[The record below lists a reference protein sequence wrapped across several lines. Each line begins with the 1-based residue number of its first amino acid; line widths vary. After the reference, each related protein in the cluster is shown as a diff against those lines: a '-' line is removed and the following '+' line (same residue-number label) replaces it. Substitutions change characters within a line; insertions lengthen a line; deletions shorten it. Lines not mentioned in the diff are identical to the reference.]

1 MTTSLDD
8 APLSSFHKRL
18 AAYASGG
25 AFMQGYVL
33 SITGVAMVQ
42 IAPQLNLSPMQ
53 QGLVVGSALVG
64 GLPGAYFGGFL
75 ADKFGRQTL
84 YTLVLGLTIV
94 CSIASFWATNLV
106 ALIVARLLIG
116 VAVGADWPVA
126 QSLVGEFIP
135 RKHRGRLLGVFCVM
149 WFVGAAIA
157 YIVGAIML
165 SDVGDTAWRWMVA
178 SAAVPGVV
186 FMLLRRG
193 TPESPRWLLSKGRVE
208 DATAVMHKVF
218 GPNVALSELPQDED
232 GTASLR
238 TLIRSGYMG
247 RVIFTFVWWTCS
259 VIPLFAIYGF
269 GPAIL
274 GALHLGEGMDV
285 IGSAV
290 ITVLFLVGTV
300 VAVLLVN
307 RVSRRR
313 LIINSFVWSG
323 IPLLLLGIFPDSPGW
338 AALALFAMYAVFL
351 GGTQILQAVYPV
363 EMFPT
368 EIRGTAIGL
377 SFALVNTLAT
387 VGTFLVPIVQSAYGI
402 GVTVLSGAALTLLG
416 ALVCVRWAPE
426 TRDLTLVEAAK
437 LTPDAKTLGET
448 TTKGSVDYSAQ

>member
-1 MTTSLDD
+1 VTTSLDD

-25 AFMQGYVL
+25 AFMQGYIL

-42 IAPQLNLSPMQ
+42 IAPQLNLSPLQ

-84 YTLVLGLTIV
+84 YSLVLGLTIV
-94 CSIASFWATNLV
+94 CSIASFWATNFV
-106 ALIVARLLIG
+106 ALIIARLLIG

-135 RKHRGRLLGVFCVM
+135 RKHRGRLLGFFCVM

-157 YIVGAIML
+157 YIVGAVML
-165 SDVGDTAWRWMVA
+165 NNVGDNAWRWMVL
-178 SAAVPGVV
+178 SAAVPGFAFLV
-186 FMLLRRG
+186 LRRG

-218 GPNVALSELPQDED
+218 GPGVTLSELPQDED

-247 RVIFTFVWWTCS
+247 RVVFTFVWWTCS

-274 GALHLGEGMDV
+274 GALHMGEGMDV
-285 IGSAV
+285 IGSAI
-290 ITVLFLVGTV
+290 ITVLFLIGTV

-307 RVSRRR
+307 RMSRRR
-313 LIINSFVWSG
+313 MIIGSFAFSG
-323 IPLLLLGIFPDSPGW
+323 IPLLLLGIFPDSPGSV
-338 AALALFAMYAVFL
+338 ALALFAMYAVFL

-377 SFALVNTLAT
+377 SFALVNTFTT
-387 VGTFLVPIVQSAYGI
+387 VGTFLVPIVQNKYGI
-402 GVTVLSGAALTLLG
+402 GITVLSGAILTLLG
-416 ALVCVRWAPE
+416 AVICVRFAPE
-426 TRDLTLVEAAK
+426 TRELTLVEAAK
-437 LTPDAKTLGET
+437 LNPDARTLGQT
-448 TTKGSVDYSAQ
+448 TTEVEYNAQ